1 LNLAKKALSI
11 GTSAALVAS
20 LLATVVAPSVAAST
34 LVGSA
39 GVVPVGGTSTA
50 ASSYQFCENA
60 AGDWHAGGTIIV
72 TISPYTAGGAV
83 TFTNA
88 TGGAP
93 APTVT
98 QNPGGLG
105 GVTATAL
112 GSVLTITVP
121 TDDNAN
127 ALCLTVGNLYISAAA
142 GTTTGAINA
151 AVAGTGAT
159 TPASFASSTT
169 SATGIVAIS
178 AAAGA
183 TDTTS
188 VVNVTSACG
197 FVTPGTLTGTTAA
210 GDFVIGGVDISAT
223 GSSSSAGTVSTVPA
237 SGQETLTFA
246 GNLAPTTTA
255 GVTTVTQANVANC
268 SSTTLASPGTVGNAV
283 TQTAV
288 TGTANPGEQ
297 NQVTGTTTITETAA
311 GYLAAGTVLTFTI
324 SAPTSGVTF
333 SSSPTAFVTAGNLT
347 LGSGF
352 SSALCVLQFGGTSCQ
367 VTVDAASTVASSIT
381 LAGAT
386 AAGILIDMA
395 STVPN
400 GTAVNVSVTGS
411 PAITVNLSSNTI
423 ANASR
428 VIVGVASQPT
438 IYINYNAQPSGMI
451 TLTEAGPGFFTA
463 SGVNDAFGLCIT
475 TGESFTYTPYAIV
488 ASGDL
493 KLLTSTSTAATT
505 QQGTLYTTGGM
516 SCVMWSVYSA
526 STVASTIDIVGA
538 TASGPLA
545 VGAANGPTL
554 SVPGYLHPGTTQ
566 SVILVGSQAGVMNG
580 TASSSLVS
588 NATRMFK
595 SGVVVAALS
604 QPAVVAGTTDT
615 LAGNLTISETLN
627 GQFKPL
633 QTICVVILP
642 RASNG
647 NRIQDTF
654 IKTTNTNDLPVITT
668 NAASGLLTSSVG
680 TPGCGALFT
689 ATNTAEGVVPTPG
702 NSFSFTVNQQSFGGT
717 LGVITVG
724 NIHLITTADAPTGPV
739 LVDVLGT
746 GTSASSVSETRTITS
761 YTDSTT
767 GSAVTVVTAPNT
779 LVAGEI
785 VTITGTTTPNINGT
799 YVVQS
804 ATATTFTIV
813 LPAALTSTGEGGTVQ
828 GFLSGANGSVAFETV
843 VSNAKIGV
851 EPKLNIAANSA
862 LGLNP
867 KVGYTMLTPKYQVVG
882 KYVTWKFT
890 GGTALAGQ
898 RVNILVAKHFNGAWG
913 GPVYY
918 KSAWADAN
926 GIVTFAWTSKTAA
939 AINVR
944 VQWPGSAVYAAS
956 ISKALGAYHK

>member
-1 LNLAKKALSI
+1 MNLAKKALSI

-39 GVVPVGGTSTA
+39 GVVPVGGTSTT
-50 ASSYQFCENA
+50 ASSFQFCENA
-60 AGDWHAGGTIIV
+60 ATGATSWSAYAGGTITVAI
-72 TISPYTAGGAV
+72 TPYAAGGAV

-88 TGGAP
+88 TGGTP
-93 APTVT
+93 SPTFS
-98 QNPGGLG
+98 QNPGALSA
-105 GVTATAL
+105 TATAVGNLLTVTL
-112 GSVLTITVP
+112 GYGGDGVTP
-121 TDDNAN
+121 
-127 ALCLTVGNLYISAAA
+127 LCFTVGNLYISAAA
-142 GTTTGAINA
+142 GTPTGAINA
-151 AVAGTGAT
+151 ATGGSI
-159 TPASFASSTT
+159 PSSTYLSTTT
-169 SATGIVAIS
+169 SATGVLSQSYASGI
-178 AAAGA
+178 
-183 TDTTS
+183 TS
-188 VVNVTSACG
+188 MVVNLTSSCP
-197 FVTPGTLTGTTAA
+197 FVTVGSGSGPA
-210 GDFVIGGVDISAT
+210 GDFIIAGVDAGAVGAA
-223 GSSSSAGTVSTVPA
+223 GSLGAGQQTLSGFPSLGVGVA
-237 SGQETLTFA
+237 SGA
-246 GNLAPTTTA
+246 A
-255 GVTTVTQANVANC
+255 VTQANVPNC
-268 SSTTLASPGTVGNAV
+268 SSTALASPGTVGNAV

-333 SSSPTAFVTAGNLT
+333 SSSPTAYVTGGTGLT
-347 LGSGF
+347 LGSGTP
-352 SSALCVLQFGGTSCQ
+352 SALCVLQVGGTSCT
-367 VTVDAASTVASSIT
+367 VTVDTASTSRASIT

-386 AAGILIDMA
+386 AGGILIDMA
-395 STVPN
+395 STVLN
-400 GTAVNVSVTGS
+400 GTAVNVTVTGS
-411 PAITVNLSSNTI
+411 PAIIVNLSSNTI

-451 TLTEAGPGFFTA
+451 TLTEAGPGFFTS
-463 SGVNDAFGLCIT
+463 SGVNDAFGLCIK

-488 ASGDL
+488 ATGDL

-526 STVASTIDIVGA
+526 STIASTVDIVGA
-538 TASGPLA
+538 TATGPLA

-554 SVPGYLHPGTTQ
+554 SVPGTLAPGTTQ
-566 SVILVGSQAGVMNG
+566 SVILVGSQAAVANG

-604 QPAVVAGTTDT
+604 QPAVTAGTTDT

-627 GQFKPL
+627 GQFKAG
-633 QTICVVILP
+633 QVICVTILP
-642 RASNG
+642 RTSNG
-647 NRIQDTF
+647 NRTQDTF
-654 IKTTNTNDLPVITT
+654 IKTSTTNDLPVIAT
-668 NAASGLLTSSVG
+668 NAASGLLTSTVA
-680 TPGCGALFT
+680 TPGCGPSFIA
-689 ATNTAEGVVPTPG
+689 NYYGYPVVPTPG
-702 NSFSFTVNQQSFGGT
+702 ASFSFSVNQQSFGGT
-717 LGVITVG
+717 LGVITIS
-724 NIHLITTADAPTGPV
+724 NIHLITTADAPSGPV
-739 LVDVLGT
+739 LVDVMGSGSST
-746 GTSASSVSETRTITS
+746 GSTSSGRVYSVG
-761 YTDSTT
+761 DSTT
-767 GSAVTVVTAPNT
+767 GSNVTIVTTAANT
-779 LVAGEI
+779 LAAGDI
-785 VTITGTTTPNINGT
+785 VTIAGTTTPPINGT
-799 YVVQS
+799 YVVQA
-804 ATATTFTIV
+804 ATAFTITV
-813 LPAALTSTGEGGTVQ
+813 DLPAHATAGTETTAGTFYGVTSGG
-828 GFLSGANGSVAFETV
+828 SAAVAFETV

-867 KVGYTMLTPKYQVVG
+867 KVGYTMLTPKYQAVG

-944 VQWPGSAVYAAS
+944 VQWPGSAANAVS
-956 ISKALGAYHK
+956 TSKALGAYYK